1 MPHIQKLISAI
12 FCPSSWSGCVN
23 LLSSGITRKNLRS
36 RPIGISRFSGV
47 SLLGIVTFV
56 QGYLMRTTP
65 FSSSLYWSIACL
77 KISLTQIGYFS
88 LHLDVIERDSIQFLR
103 KLEFMRENMSEF
115 GVSESMNVNYCTFI
129 VLCCTHSAIILH
141 FLNVL
146 TCKISK

>member
-12 FCPSSWSGCVN
+12 FCPISWSGCVN
-23 LLSSGITRKNLRS
+23 LLSSGITWKNLRS
-36 RPIGISRFSGV
+36 RPIGIARFSGV

-88 LHLDVIERDSIQFLR
+88 LHLDVIERDSIQFFKNWSSCVRTWASWCQRIYECEL
-103 KLEFMRENMSEF
+103 LHIYSSLLYAF
-115 GVSESMNVNYCTFI
+115 CH
-129 VLCCTHSAIILH
+129 HSAFSECIYVQ
-141 FLNVL
+141 NQ
-146 TCKISK
+146 